1 MEPSSRLDAFG
12 SGPATGRPGA
22 VIVPLDGSAG
32 ARAALPLATY
42 LSTTFGAPLHRVSV
56 TLPTGTTPGRGRE
69 AHAEALSL
77 LHGAPPASRP
87 GATQTTQTTWTASGG
102 PPPPPWS
109 GTDVVGVVSADGD
122 VEVVLQGTSVAT
134 ALSDYATR
142 HPGALVCMA
151 THARGGLH
159 RRLVGNVIEE
169 LLAQARFPVIAVGPR
184 VEVNETAQR
193 PETILLAAGAEL
205 PRSTV
210 PLLASWARL
219 LGAQVI
225 VARVAAPARPM
236 GPGGTGGG
244 GDQWDDRAVADRLVS
259 RFAQHRTP
267 AMAQR
272 LHGGSV
278 PLALLDL
285 AEKIGGPML
294 LAAPVAPYAAQP
306 GSDITYELMQ
316 RSRWPVVASVGGTA

>member
-1 MEPSSRLDAFG
+1 MEPSSRLDTVG

-22 VIVPLDGSAG
+22 VIVPLDASTS
-32 ARAALPLATY
+32 ARAALPLATF
-42 LSTTFGAPLHRVSV
+42 LSTTFGVPLHRVSV
-56 TLPTGTTPGRGRE
+56 LLPTGTTPGRGRE

-77 LHGAPPASRP
+77 LHGTSSPTAQPAVAPA
-87 GATQTTQTTWTASGG
+87 AWTASGG
-102 PPPPPWS
+102 PPPPPPPS
-109 GTDVVGVVSADGD
+109 HDVLGVVSADGD
-122 VEVVLQGTSVAT
+122 IEVVLQGASVAA
-134 ALSDYATR
+134 ALSDYAAR

-184 VEVNETAQR
+184 VELEQTAHR
-193 PETILLAAGAEL
+193 PETILLAAGPDL
-205 PRSTV
+205 PRATV

-225 VARVAAPARPM
+225 VARVGAPTGS
-236 GPGGTGGG
+236 GPRRGEI
-244 GDQWDDRAVADRLVS
+244 WDDRAVADRLVT
-259 RFAQHRTP
+259 RFAQHRAP

-278 PLALLDL
+278 PQALLDL
-285 AEKIGGPML
+285 AEQIGGPML
-294 LAAPVAPYAAQP
+294 VAAPVGRATAQP
-306 GSDITYELMQ
+306 VSDITHELLQ
-316 RSRWPVVASVGGTA
+316 RSPWPVVASVGGTA

>member
-32 ARAALPLATY
+32 SKVALPLATY
-42 LSTTFGAPLHRVSV
+42 LSTAFGAPLHRVSV

-69 AHAEALSL
+69 AHADALSL
-77 LHGAPPASRP
+77 LQGVPPESRP
-87 GATQTTQTTWTASGG
+87 ARVQSTWTSSGG
-102 PPPPPWS
+102 PPPPPTS

-134 ALSDYATR
+134 ALSDYAAR

-169 LLAQARFPVIAVGPR
+169 LLAQARSPVVAVGPR
-184 VEVNETAQR
+184 VEISETEHR

-205 PRSTV
+205 PRATV

-225 VARVAAPARPM
+225 VARVASSARSG
-236 GPGGTGGG
+236 GPGG
-244 GDQWDDRAVADRLVS
+244 GDALDDRAIADRLVS

-278 PLALLDL
+278 PQALLDL
-285 AEKIGGPML
+285 AEQIGGPML
-294 LAAPVAPYAAQP
+294 VAAPVAPYSAQQA
-306 GSDITYELMQ
+306 SDTTYELLQ

>member
-1 MEPSSRLDAFG
+1 MEPSSRPEVFG

-22 VIVPLDGSAG
+22 VVVPLDGSAG
-32 ARAALPLATY
+32 SRAALPLAAY

-56 TLPTGTTPGRGRE
+56 TLPTSTAPARGRE

-77 LHGAPPASRP
+77 LQGTPAPSRP
-87 GATQTTQTTWTASGG
+87 AVTQTTWTASGG
-102 PPPPPWS
+102 PPPPPPS
-109 GTDVVGVVSADGD
+109 TTNVVGVVSTDGD
-122 VEVVLQGTSVAT
+122 IEVVLEGSSVAT
-134 ALSDYATR
+134 ALSDYAAR

-169 LLAQARFPVIAVGPR
+169 LLAQARFPVIAVGPN

-193 PETILLAAGAEL
+193 PETILLAASAEL

-225 VARVAAPARPM
+225 VARVSAPARS
-236 GPGGTGGG
+236 PGSAGS
-244 GDQWDDRAVADRLVS
+244 GDPWGDRAVADRLVS

-272 LHGGSV
+272 LHGDSI
-278 PLALLDL
+278 PLALLEL
-285 AEKIGGPML
+285 ADQIGGPML
-294 LAAPVAPYAAQP
+294 LAAPVGPYAAQP
-306 GSDITYELMQ
+306 VSDITYELVQ
-316 RSRWPVVASVGGTA
+316 RSHWPVVASVGGTA